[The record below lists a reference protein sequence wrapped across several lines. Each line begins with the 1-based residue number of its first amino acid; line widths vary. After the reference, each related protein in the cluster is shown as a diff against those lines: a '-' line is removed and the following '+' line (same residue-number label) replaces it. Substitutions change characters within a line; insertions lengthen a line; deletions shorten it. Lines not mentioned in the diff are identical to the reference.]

1 MDPLSHA
8 LLGTLSARSL
18 GAGRARAPLL
28 AGAIGALLPDADVLI
43 RAAGDPLLTLEFHR
57 QFSHSFTLAPVAAL
71 LVAGALHLLLRR
83 RSAFGVLYLAALLG
97 CVSALLLDACTSY
110 GTQLLWPFTG
120 TRYAWSVIPV
130 VEPVMTALLL
140 GGVLLAWFRSGA
152 RGPRIALALALAWLA
167 VGWLQRERAAEAVV
181 ALAAARGDDI
191 ASLTVKPTLG
201 NLLLWRSVYLS
212 GGRYVVDAVR
222 VPPGGAPQVY
232 PGAAIARVTAED
244 FAAELGADSV
254 QLADVRRFAAVSE
267 GHLVRHPGRADVI
280 GDIRYAL
287 LPDQVRPL
295 WGIRVD
301 PTTPDAHVE
310 LLSFRAMTRADRAR
324 FVALLT
330 GRAR

>member
-8 LLGTLSARSL
+8 LLGALSARSL
-18 GAGRARAPLL
+18 TPRRGRAPLL
-28 AGAIGALLPDADVLI
+28 AGAVGALLPDADVLI
-43 RAAGDPLLTLEFHR
+43 RATGDPLLTLEFHR
-57 QFSHSFTLAPVAAL
+57 QFSHSLILAPVAAL

-83 RSAFGVLYLAALLG
+83 RVTFGALYLAALVGGL
-97 CVSALLLDACTSY
+97 SALLLDACTSY

-130 VEPVMTALLL
+130 VEPVMTAVLF
-140 GGVLLAWFRSGA
+140 GGVLLAWRRPGA
-152 RGPRIALALALAWLA
+152 RGPRIALAWLA
-167 VGWLQRERAAEAVV
+167 VGWQQRERAAEAVE
-181 ALAAARGDDI
+181 ALAATRGDDI

-212 GGRYVVDAVR
+212 DGRYVVDAVR
-222 VPPGGAPQVY
+222 VPPVGSPQVV

-244 FAAELGADSV
+244 FVAELGADSV
-254 QLADVRRFAAVSE
+254 QLADLRRFAVVSE
-267 GHLVRHPGRADVI
+267 GHLVRHPERPEVI

-295 WGIRVD
+295 WGIRID
-301 PTTPDAHVE
+301 PTTPAAHVE

-324 FVALLT
+324 FIDLLA
-330 GRAR
+330 GRLGPPP